1 MGNNK
6 KVDTYRSVWEVK
18 RNRNIKMRE
27 LDMNNFSEKYKNSKQ
42 DDKALFNA
50 EIILVSVFLFYLT
63 LEYLL

>member
-1 MGNNK
+1 
-6 KVDTYRSVWEVK
+6 VK
-18 RNRNIKMRE
+18 GNRNIKMRE

-50 EIILVSVFLFYLT
+50 EIILISVFLFYLT